1 MNLYAKHKPDKLLP
15 FLKRSHNYPIQEA
28 FDICKRELFYPEM
41 VYLLGRMGNTREALF
56 IIIHNIKNIQ
66 MAIEFCKENDDA
78 DLWND
83 LINQSLDQPQIM
95 TKLLDGIA
103 GEFIVFICQC
113 ELSSFCQNWAV
124 KLLSNFCQKL
134 LCCHCKMLKI
144 NFVSPP
150 HSVRLHKPWNPCE

>member
-1 MNLYAKHKPDKLLP
+1 
-15 FLKRSHNYPIQEA
+15 
-28 FDICKRELFYPEM
+28 M

-56 IIIHNIKNIQ
+56 IIIHNLKNIQ

-103 GEFIVFICQC
+103 GEFKLYIKHF
-113 ELSSFCQNWAV
+113 SSDKN
-124 KLLSNFCQKL
+124 LLFL
-134 LCCHCKMLKI
+134 I
-144 NFVSPP
+144 
-150 HSVRLHKPWNPCE
+150 